1 MEKLIYTKI
10 PKIMGL
16 IGSIGKDHRNQQQNY
31 NFRGIDD
38 IYNALN
44 KHLADEKIFATSEI
58 LQSAR
63 EERESKNGGIL
74 IYTILRMK
82 FTFYAED
89 GSSIETITEGEA
101 MDSGDKS
108 TNKAMSTAYKYA
120 FLQLFCIPTD
130 EEKDTEYQSPE
141 VKVREKSPEAKKC
154 PKCGSDMVYNPKTG
168 KEFCSAKCFLNN

>member
-1 MEKLIYTKI
+1 MTQLIYTKI

-16 IGSIGKDHRNQQQNY
+16 VGVIAKDKLNTMQNY

-44 KHLADEKIFATSEI
+44 KHMADEKVFATSEV
-58 LQSAR
+58 LSQER
-63 EERESKNGGIL
+63 EERESKNGGVL
-74 IYTILRMK
+74 IYTILKMK

-89 GSSIETITEGEA
+89 GSSITSTTIGEA

-108 TNKAMSTAYKYA
+108 ANKAMSTAYKYA

-130 EEKDTEYQSPE
+130 EEKDTEYQSHE
-141 VKVREKSPEAKKC
+141 VKKIVLETINQTC
-154 PKCGSDMVYNPKTG
+154 HKCGAEMVLNPKTG
-168 KEFCSAKCFLNN
+168 KKFCKDKCFLN